1 MDEHSYEMF
10 VEEKRNKNNNQHVWH
25 GCLLPPCL
33 LAHFVSS
40 FPHTGWLLWLSFLL
54 LLPLVDCCGYFSFP
68 LAQCHFFLSY
78 FFFNHANAMMPLSGL
93 QLLGVSFSFSLDTT
107 LWKFL
112 FKFHANLTMPLSGY
126 WKLWL
131 PVGTKIECAALCCTQ
146 CKHCSRKNN
155 NPLIPSFQKLGIMAA
170 SQISSCMQCK
180 HHHRKRQQSNCT
192 AGGNPKFL
200 EIGNHGCQLDF

>member
-1 MDEHSYEMF
+1 VAWTPITPACLCILFPSFFPTQADCC
-10 VEEKRNKNNNQHVWH
+10 
-25 GCLLPPCL
+25 GC
-33 LAHFVSS
+33 F
-40 FPHTGWLLWLSFLL
+40 WLL
-54 LLPLVDCCGYFSFP
+54 LLPSVDCCFISPSCLHNAILCF
-68 LAQCHFFLSY
+68 LTLSLLMQCHD
-78 FFFNHANAMMPLSGL
+78 A
-93 QLLGVSFSFSLDTT
+93 T

-112 FKFHANLTMPLSGY
+112 FILSRHHSLESFLKSHANLTMPLSGY